1 MSAKEEKFLNIR
13 PAVLACVALVCGIAC
28 AYRSFL
34 HTSLIALIIFCLL
47 FLSFLILFA
56 ISKDKRKRV
65 LVILC
70 IILISFSCG
79 FFNAHIRIQKTQNL
93 SFHDQRGQYVGR
105 VYEKHSYEH
114 GSLLYLDN
122 VSFCDYALQGKS
134 VAFIFNSQ
142 TVSHL
147 DIGAVISCDGL
158 IVNRVKN
165 EEVDGEIFAGVYY
178 QLNEVKNIEII
189 DLSADFFEM
198 GYMKARAFL
207 KKNMSHEASSVALA
221 ITLGDTSGFSKYQ
234 LDNYRYAGVAHVFAV
249 SGLHVGVMIGCVT
262 FFCSKLKIK
271 RKFRPF
277 FILIPAF
284 IYCGFCGFR
293 PSSMRAFLMAG
304 VTILANYV
312 GFKKDNLSSCSI
324 AGLILLLINPFNLY
338 DYGFK
343 LSFLAV
349 SSIFA
354 LSPPIIRNTQ
364 KIKYFNEPLALS
376 LSAGL
381 GTFPILTQMS
391 GYTSIISLLTNL
403 FFVPVSVVLYLS
415 TLLIFAISALASLI
429 FSGAGVLMKAPEFL
443 ITAVDF
449 LISKIDFSIFAIPV
463 KIGYLSFLWY
473 FGLACLSDYINLKA
487 KNKAFIFASVIVA
500 VFGGAFLISLT

>member
-34 HTSLIALIIFCLL
+34 HTSLIALLAFCLIV
-47 FLSFLILFA
+47 LSFLIILA
-56 ISKDKRKRV
+56 IPKDKKKGV
-65 LVILC
+65 FILLC

-79 FFNAHIRIQKTQNL
+79 FFNAHIRIQKAKNL
-93 SFHDQRGQYVGR
+93 PFHDQRGQYVGR
-105 VYEKHSYEH
+105 VYDKHSYEH
-114 GSLLYLDN
+114 GFLLYLDN
-122 VSFCDYALQGKS
+122 MTFCDYNLQGKS
-134 VAFIFNSQ
+134 VTFVFNSQ
-142 TVSHL
+142 AVSHL
-147 DIGAVISCDGL
+147 DIGAVISCDAL
-158 IVNRVKN
+158 IVNRAKN
-165 EEVDGEIFAGVYY
+165 EEIEGEIFAGIYY
-178 QLNEVKNIEII
+178 NLNEVENIEII

-198 GYMKARAFL
+198 GYIKARAFL
-207 KKNMSHEASSVALA
+207 KKNMSHDASSVALA

-262 FFCSKLKIK
+262 FLCSKLKIR

-304 VTILANYV
+304 MTILSNYV
-312 GFKKDNLSSCSI
+312 GFKKDNLSSCAI
-324 AGLILLLINPFNLY
+324 AGFILLLINPFNLY

-343 LSFLAV
+343 LSFVAV

-354 LSPPIIRNTQ
+354 LSPLFIRNTQ
-364 KIKYFNEPLALS
+364 KLKYFNEPLALS

-391 GYTSIISLLTNL
+391 GYTSVISLLTNL
-403 FFVPVSVVLYLS
+403 FFVPVSVVLYVS
-415 TLLIFAISALASLI
+415 TLLIFVISALASLI
-429 FSGAGVLMKAPEFL
+429 FSGAGVLMKAPELL

-463 KIGYLSFLWY
+463 KIGYLSALWY
-473 FGLACLSDYINLKA
+473 FGLACLSDYINLKP
-487 KNKAFIFASVIVA
+487 KNKAIIFASVIVA
-500 VFGGAFLISLT
+500 VLSGAFLIS